1 VSVDDLRDTASQVAR
16 GRVTRR
22 EFMVRAAAAGL
33 SVGAAA
39 ALLEACGGGS
49 TTTSAS
55 PSMTLDTTKPANLYL
70 YNWQNEIAP
79 ENKTKFKQ
87 ETGVKIVETYYD
99 DNEMLIAKL
108 KGGARGYDLIVPSG
122 YAVSILAKTGML
134 EPLDMSLIPGF
145 TNLNAK
151 FQKPA
156 YDPGTDGVKY
166 SVPWLWGTA
175 GIAVRTD
182 KLGGAVDVNAPSWQ
196 VLWEKAYKGQI
207 DMLNDERETL
217 GAALKLLGF
226 SLNSTDQA
234 QLDQATQ
241 KLIEQKPLVRA
252 YDSLNMKRNIVAGV
266 PLVHTWN
273 GDAGLAADA
282 LGADKVF
289 YGLPGEGY
297 TIWVDNL
304 AIPVGAKSPYWAH
317 KFIDFMCQPQ
327 NAADLVNY
335 VQYLSPNDAAT
346 PYVDK
351 AIIANTPTGDVL
363 ARGEFQDDLG
373 AFETQWGQAWQ
384 QVKSA

>member
-1 VSVDDLRDTASQVAR
+1 MKDIAREVSR
-16 GRVTRR
+16 GRMTRR
-22 EFMVRAAAAGL
+22 QFMLRAAAAGL
-33 SVGAAA
+33 SAGAAA
-39 ALLEACGGGS
+39 ALLAACGGGANS
-49 TTTSAS
+49 SSAS
-55 PSMTLDTTKPANLYL
+55 PSALDTAKPENLYL

-79 ENKTKFKQ
+79 ENKTKFEQ
-87 ETGVKIVETYYD
+87 ETGISIVETYYD

-108 KGGARGYDLIVPSG
+108 KGGAKGYDLIVPSG
-122 YAVSILAKTGML
+122 YAVSILAKSGLL

-156 YDPGTDGVKY
+156 YDPGTDGKKY

-175 GIAVRTD
+175 GIAMRID
-182 KLGGAVDVNAPSWQ
+182 KGGNAAVDMTAPSWQ
-196 VLWEKAYKGQI
+196 ALWDERHKGEI
-207 DMLNDERETL
+207 DMLNDERETI

-226 SLNSTDQA
+226 SLNSTDQGE
-234 QLDQATQ
+234 LDQATQ
-241 KLIEQKPLVRA
+241 KLIAQKPLVRA

-273 GDAGLAADA
+273 GDASLAADA

-289 YGLPGEGY
+289 YGLPTEGY

-304 AIPVGAKSPYWAH
+304 AIPVGAPSPYWAH
-317 KFIDFMCQPQ
+317 MFIDFMCQPQ

-335 VQYLSPNDAAT
+335 VQYLSPNEAAT
-346 PYVDK
+346 PYVDEK
-351 AIIANTPTGDVL
+351 ILDSTPKGEVL

>member
-1 VSVDDLRDTASQVAR
+1 M
-16 GRVTRR
+16 TRR
-22 EFMVRAAAAGL
+22 QFMLRAAAAGL
-33 SVGAAA
+33 SAGAAA
-39 ALLEACGGGS
+39 ALLAACGGGAS
-49 TTTSAS
+49 SSSAS
-55 PSMTLDTTKPANLYL
+55 PSALDTTKPASLHL

-79 ENKTKFKQ
+79 ENKTKFEQ

-108 KGGARGYDLIVPSG
+108 KGGAKGYDLIVPSG
-122 YAVSILAKTGML
+122 YAVSILAKSGLL

-156 YDPGTDGVKY
+156 YDPGSDGKKY

-175 GIAVRTD
+175 GIAMRTD
-182 KLGGAVDVNAPSWQ
+182 KLGLQAADMTGPSWQ
-196 VLWEKAYKGQI
+196 VLWDEGHKGEI
-207 DMLNDERETL
+207 DMLNDERETI
-217 GAALKLLGF
+217 GAALKLLDF
-226 SLNSTDQA
+226 SLNSTDQGE
-234 QLDQATQ
+234 LDQATQ
-241 KLIEQKPLVRA
+241 KLIAQKPLVRA

-273 GDAGLAADA
+273 GDASLAADA

-289 YGLPGEGY
+289 YGLPTEGY

-304 AIPVGAKSPYWAH
+304 AIPVGAPSPYWAH
-317 KFIDFMCQPQ
+317 MFIDFMCQPQ

-335 VQYLSPNDAAT
+335 VQYLSPNEAAT
-346 PYVDK
+346 PYVDA
-351 AIIANTPTGDVL
+351 AIIANTPKGEVL

>member
-1 VSVDDLRDTASQVAR
+1 
-16 GRVTRR
+16 
-22 EFMVRAAAAGL
+22 
-33 SVGAAA
+33 
-39 ALLEACGGGS
+39 
-49 TTTSAS
+49 
-55 PSMTLDTTKPANLYL
+55 
-70 YNWQNEIAP
+70 
-79 ENKTKFKQ
+79 
-87 ETGVKIVETYYD
+87 
-99 DNEMLIAKL
+99 
-108 KGGARGYDLIVPSG
+108 
-122 YAVSILAKTGML
+122 
-134 EPLDMSLIPGF
+134 
-145 TNLNAK
+145 
-151 FQKPA
+151 
-156 YDPGTDGVKY
+156 
-166 SVPWLWGTA
+166 
-175 GIAVRTD
+175 
-182 KLGGAVDVNAPSWQ
+182 
-196 VLWEKAYKGQI
+196 
-207 DMLNDERETL
+207 MLNDERETI
-217 GAALKLLGF
+217 GAALKLLGY

-273 GDAGLAADA
+273 GDASLAADA

-289 YGLPGEGY
+289 YGLPTEGY

-304 AIPVGAKSPYWAH
+304 AIPVGAPSPYWAH

-351 AIIANTPTGDVL
+351 AIIANTPTGEVL